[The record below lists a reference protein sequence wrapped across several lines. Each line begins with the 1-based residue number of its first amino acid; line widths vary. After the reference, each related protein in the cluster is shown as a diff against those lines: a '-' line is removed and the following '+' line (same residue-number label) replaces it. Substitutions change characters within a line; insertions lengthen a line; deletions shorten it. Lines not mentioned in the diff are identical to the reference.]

1 MDYKAII
8 KNLVIKTL
16 LKLSGLRAWVAS
28 FVFNVVWKKVIQP
41 IINSLQTKKEVK
53 DAKDKADK
61 IMDNPNSSVGD
72 VHDAFDDF
80 NKS

>member
-1 MDYKAII
+1 MDYKAIL
-8 KNLVIKTL
+8 KSFVIKTL

-28 FVFNVVWKKVIQP
+28 FIFNKAWKKIIQP
-41 IINSLQTKKEVK
+41 IVNKATVKKEVK

-61 IMDNPNSSVGD
+61 VMDNPASSVD
-72 VHDAFDDF
+72 DIHNAFDDF